1 MSKVDIWN
9 CVSTEQI
16 ADCRV
21 FRVRR
26 DHCIRNGNGE
36 TSDFY
41 VIESPDWVNVIPVTG
56 EGDVVMIEQF
66 RQGTREVTLEL
77 PGGMI
82 DEGEEPEAAAR
93 RELLEETGY
102 TSTDWVLI
110 GASRPNPALQSNT
123 MYHYLARNCKKTSEI
138 SLDENESILTKIVA
152 ETEVQRLVACG
163 VITHS
168 LVVAAFL
175 YQQLFEQSSA
185 TGPAR
190 PLSAC
195 P

>member
-1 MSKVDIWN
+1 MVKVDVWN
-9 CVSTEQI
+9 CVSTEQV

-21 FRVRR
+21 FRVRQ
-26 DHCIRNGNGE
+26 DHCDRNGSGE
-36 TSDFY
+36 TSDFF
-41 VIESPDWVNVIPVTG
+41 VIESPDWVNVIPLTND
-56 EGDVVMIEQF
+56 GDVVMIEQF

-82 DEGEEPEAAAR
+82 DPGETPEAAAR
-93 RELLEETGY
+93 RELREETGY
-102 TSTDWVLI
+102 SSDDWILI

-123 MYHYLARNCKKTSEI
+123 MYHFLARNCKKTSEI
-138 SLDENESILTKIVA
+138 SLDENESILTKTVA
-152 ETEVQRLVACG
+152 EAEVRRLIADG
-163 VITHS
+163 VVTHS

-175 YQQLFEQSSA
+175 YLQLLEQASA
-185 TGPAR
+185 TGPLR

>member
-1 MSKVDIWN
+1 MVKVDVWN
-9 CVSTEQI
+9 CVSTEEV

-21 FRVRR
+21 FRVRQ
-26 DHCIRNGNGE
+26 DHCDRNRSGE
-36 TSDFY
+36 TSDFF
-41 VIESPDWVNVIPVTG
+41 VIESPDWVNVIPLTND
-56 EGDVVMIEQF
+56 GDVVMIEQF

-82 DEGEEPEAAAR
+82 DPGETPEAAAC
-93 RELLEETGY
+93 RELREETGY
-102 TSTDWVLI
+102 SSDDWILI

-123 MYHYLARNCKKTSEI
+123 MYHFLARNCKRTSET
-138 SLDENESILTKIVA
+138 SLDENESILTKTVA
-152 ETEVQRLVACG
+152 EADVRRLIADG
-163 VITHS
+163 VVTHS

-175 YQQLFEQSSA
+175 YLQLLEQTSA
-185 TGPAR
+185 TGPLR